1 VADLGSTTGD
11 NGDMSHV
18 AAEGAARRPRASP
31 LLFGTILFLASELL
45 FFGGLFAAYFNLR
58 ADTTP
63 WPPPG
68 VELELVPATIGTLL
82 LVVSSFT
89 FQAGV
94 AAGAGSRLR
103 AMRGWT
109 IATIALGVAFLGIQ
123 LFDWIRLDFDVSSH
137 AYGTMFYSMTG
148 FHGLHVLAGV
158 LLMLV
163 VLGRAMQ
170 GAYRDGNVD
179 GAEAVAYYWHFV
191 DVVWI
196 ALFATIFLLR

>member
-1 VADLGSTTGD
+1 MT
-11 NGDMSHV
+11 
-18 AAEGAARRPRASP
+18 GAAVHRRGEVDISP

-63 WPPPG
+63 WPPAG
-68 VELELVPATIGTLL
+68 VELELVPADDRHAPARRVELHLPGRRRRG
-82 LVVSSFT
+82 SSIR
-89 FQAGV
+89 ARCEG
-94 AAGAGSRLR
+94 GRSRR
-103 AMRGWT
+103 SRSASHSST
-109 IATIALGVAFLGIQ
+109 IQ
-123 LFDWIRLDFDVSSH
+123 LFDWLQLDFGVSSH

-148 FHGLHVLAGV
+148 FHGLHVVAGV

-163 VLGRAMQ
+163 VLGRVMQ

-179 GAEAVAYYWHFV
+179 GAEAIAYYWHFV

>member
-1 VADLGSTTGD
+1 MA
-11 NGDMSHV
+11 DMSHV

-63 WPPPG
+63 WPPGG

-94 AAGAGSRLR
+94 AAGARSRLR

-123 LFDWIRLDFDVSSH
+123 LFDWIHLDFGVSSH

-170 GAYRDGNVD
+170 GAYRDGNVE

>member
-1 VADLGSTTGD
+1 
-11 NGDMSHV
+11 
-18 AAEGAARRPRASP
+18 
-31 LLFGTILFLASELL
+31 
-45 FFGGLFAAYFNLR
+45 
-58 ADTTP
+58 
-63 WPPPG
+63 
-68 VELELVPATIGTLL
+68 
-82 LVVSSFT
+82 
-89 FQAGV
+89 V

-123 LFDWIRLDFDVSSH
+123 LFDWSRLDFDVSSH

>member
-1 VADLGSTTGD
+1 MADHKSTTGD
-11 NGDMSHV
+11 NGDMAHV
-18 AAEGAARRPRASP
+18 AAGGAARRSHVST

-45 FFGGLFAAYFNLR
+45 FFGALFAAYFNLR

-63 WPPPG
+63 WPPEG

-94 AAGAGSRLR
+94 AAGGRSRLR
-103 AMRGWT
+103 AMQGWT
-109 IATIALGVAFLGIQ
+109 IATIVLGSAFLGIQ
-123 LFDWIRLDFDVSSH
+123 LFDWLHLDFGVSSH

-163 VLGRAMQ
+163 VLWRAVQ
-170 GAYRDGNVD
+170 GAYRDGSVE
-179 GAEAVAYYWHFV
+179 GAEAIAYYWHFV